1 MKKQIKRVTDIQL
14 WNSNI
19 PFAKRQ
25 ALFTAVTYSKPTN
38 INDFERLCVRY
49 EAMPSKILGVVA
61 CMISNVLHNKLDNE
75 NDKTK
80 VLGILAMIVM
90 GGIGING
97 TRHGNI
103 GVDIVFRCVFGLGYC
118 GLIYHLG
125 KVSDMTL
132 IESIN

>member
-14 WNSNI
+14 WNTNI

-25 ALFTAVTYSKPTN
+25 ALFTAVTYSKPTD

-75 NDKTK
+75 DDKTK
-80 VLGILAMIVM
+80 ALGILAMIVM